1 MLVEFSNRRFEG
13 ARGAEVRIKL
23 TATHPERL
31 MQPRLAIILKYDE
44 PRIGNPRK
52 YIIRRCMLKERKKEL
67 IPEIIAPYE
76 SRKLPG

>member
-1 MLVEFSNRRFEG
+1 
-13 ARGAEVRIKL
+13 
-23 TATHPERL
+23 